1 MAEARV
7 WRTAGNS
14 DYVEGT
20 HGAYSP
26 YRHTRGVLA
35 VHGIGWWILDHILGP
50 STPVSFEAFWHL
62 HPGWQLTSASP
73 HVALLT
79 QEQHALTLASTA
91 PLLLLPPG
99 ESPLAVWSPDYGVVE
114 PAPTA
119 QSSIEV
125 TPPATIAT
133 FIPATSAMTSGV
145 TIEPVPVGAACRR
158 MAHRILPASLGRRRD
173 VACSPP
179 SNRMG
184 RRPITMLRPSPAG
197 ARPSFRQTQGW
208 LSLVEDGQGWSE
220 AVLVNGAELHVGG
233 DPLVSLPHRRPLVR
247 MTQLA
252 PAVHE
257 V

>member
-1 MAEARV
+1 
-7 WRTAGNS
+7 
-14 DYVEGT
+14 
-20 HGAYSP
+20 
-26 YRHTRGVLA
+26 VLA

-50 STPVSFEAFWHL
+50 STPVSFDAFWHL
-62 HPGWQLTSASP
+62 HPGWQPSSVSP
-73 HVALLT
+73 HVAVLT
-79 QEQHALTLASTA
+79 QEHRALTLASTA

-133 FIPATSAMTSGV
+133 FIPATSAITSGV
-145 TIEPVPVGAACRR
+145 SIEAVPIERPAAGWHTASFRLRWDGGEMLLLAAIEPAGIASDQDAA
-158 MAHRILPASLGRRRD
+158 PATRWGTAEFQTD
-173 VACSPP
+173 
-179 SNRMG
+179 
-184 RRPITMLRPSPAG
+184 
-197 ARPSFRQTQGW
+197 AR
-208 LSLVEDGQGWSE
+208 LALLVEHGQGWSE
-220 AVLVNGAELHVGG
+220 AVLVNGAEVHVGS
-233 DPLVSLPHRRPLVR
+233 DSLVSLPHRRPLVR